1 MLLILKEISL
11 NSMFNHTKS
20 SKAGFSRIALTLSL
34 PFIIIAIAY
43 VVYKLFFI
51 PDPVLSGIEAFELL
65 PADKTVIFKGENLNS
80 LDISIFQDGKLVNLL
95 QDKPEVAEKTYKLQI
110 RPKELKLNDGAAV
123 IIITAKAGILKE
135 AKYEFKT
142 FIDTDPPVI
151 EIIKAPNHIY
161 QGSGGF
167 ALLRAKGADSVF
179 VRQGDK
185 NFRAFEY
192 LPETDLYSD
201 SFQEFG
207 AGPEMAQKGYR
218 KSAAK
223 TYTVFFPATHDI
235 ADKNIFYAI
244 ATDKAGNQTVKA
256 LRTKTRTKGHTTS
269 SIQLDDSFINTVVSP
284 LLNETAI
291 SDVEE
296 AFRKINEE
304 WRKNNNEK
312 ILEIAQN
319 TAPEILWEG
328 RFLQMRNSKVM
339 ATYGDRRTYIYNDK
353 EIGKSIHLG
362 YDLASFA
369 NAPIEAANSGIV
381 KFAGDLGIYG
391 NTIIIDH
398 GLGLMSLYGHLSM
411 LLANEGQTV
420 AKGDIIAKTGSSGFA
435 GGDHLHFGILI
446 HGYAVSPLYWWDRN
460 WVKIN
465 IFDRLDTYLPRH

>member
-1 MLLILKEISL
+1 
-11 NSMFNHTKS
+11 MFNHRES

-43 VVYKLFFI
+43 AVYKLFFI
-51 PDPVLSGIEAFELL
+51 PDPVVSGIEAFELL
-65 PADKTVIFKGENLNS
+65 SADKTVIFKGENLNS

-95 QDKPEVAEKTYKLQI
+95 QDKPEVAEKTYELQV
-110 RPKELKLNDGAAV
+110 RPKELKLNDGSAV
-123 IIITAKAGILKE
+123 IIITAKAGVLKE

-142 FIDTDPPVI
+142 LIDTDPPAI

-207 AGPEMAQKGYR
+207 AGSEMAQEGYR

-223 TYTVFFPATHDI
+223 TYTVLFPATHDI
-235 ADKNIFYAI
+235 TDKSIFYAV
-244 ATDKAGNQTVKA
+244 AMDKAGNQKIKSLKTKI
-256 LRTKTRTKGHTTS
+256 RTKTYTDSTINIG
-269 SIQLDDSFINTVVSP
+269 DSFINSVVAP

-291 SDVEE
+291 SDVEG

-304 WRKNNNEK
+304 WRKENNDK
-312 ILEIAQN
+312 IIKIAQE
-319 TAPEILWEG
+319 TATEILWEG

-339 ATYGDRRTYIYNDK
+339 ATYGDRRTYVYKDK
-353 EIGKSIHLG
+353 DIEIGKSIHLG
-362 YDLASFA
+362 YDLASFT
-369 NAPIEAANSGIV
+369 NAPVRAANSGIV
-381 KFAGDLGIYG
+381 KFSGDLGIYG
-391 NTIIIDH
+391 NTVIIDH

-411 LLANEGQTV
+411 LMVDEGQTV
-420 AKGDIIAKTGSSGFA
+420 VKGDIIAKTGSSGFA

-446 HGYAVSPLYWWDRN
+446 HGYEVSPLYWWDRN

-465 IFDRLDTYLPRH
+465 IFDRLDTYLTRH

>member
-1 MLLILKEISL
+1 MFYCKK
-11 NSMFNHTKS
+11 NSE
-20 SKAGFSRIALTLSL
+20 AGFSRIALALSL

-43 VVYKLFFI
+43 AVYKLFLI
-51 PDPVLSGIEAFELL
+51 PNPVISGIEAFELL
-65 PADKTVIFKGENLNS
+65 PADKTVIFKGENVNF

-95 QDKPEVAEKTYKLQI
+95 QDEPEVSEKTYSLQVK
-110 RPKELKLNDGAAV
+110 PKELKLHDGSAV
-123 IIITAKAGILKE
+123 IIINAKAGIFKE
-135 AKYEFKT
+135 TKYEFET
-142 FIDTDPPVI
+142 LIDTDPPSI
-151 EIIKAPNHIY
+151 EIIKVPNHIY

-167 ALLRAKGADSVF
+167 ALLRARGADSVF

-207 AGPEMAQKGYR
+207 AEPQMAQEGYR

-223 TYTVFFPATHDI
+223 IYTVFFPAAYDI
-235 ADKNIFYAI
+235 TDENIFYAV
-244 ATDKAGNQTVKA
+244 AADKAGNQKVKA
-256 LRTKTRTKGHTTS
+256 LRIKTRTKKYTD
-269 SIQLDDSFINTVVSP
+269 SIINIDDSFINAVVSP

-291 SDVEE
+291 SDVEG

-304 WRKNNNEK
+304 WRKKDNKK
-312 ILEIAQN
+312 ISEVTQD

-369 NAPIEAANSGIV
+369 NAPVGAANSGIV

-391 NTIIIDH
+391 NTVIIDH

-411 LLANEGQTV
+411 LMVDKGQTV
-420 AKGDIIAKTGSSGFA
+420 AKGEIIAKTGSSGFA

-446 HGYAVSPLYWWDRN
+446 HGYEVSPLYWWDRN

-465 IFDRLDTYLPRH
+465 IFDKLDTYATQN

>member
-1 MLLILKEISL
+1 
-11 NSMFNHTKS
+11 MFNRRKS
-20 SKAGFSRIALTLSL
+20 SETGFSRIALTLSL

-43 VVYKLFFI
+43 TVYKLFFI
-51 PDPVLSGIEAFELL
+51 PDPVVSGIEAFELL

-95 QDKPEVAEKTYKLQI
+95 QDKPEVAEKTYELQV
-110 RPKELKLNDGAAV
+110 RPKELKLNDGSAV
-123 IIITAKAGILKE
+123 IIITAKAGVLKE

-142 FIDTDPPVI
+142 LIDTVPPAI

-207 AGPEMAQKGYR
+207 AGSETAQEGYR
-218 KSAAK
+218 KSTAK
-223 TYTVFFPATHDI
+223 TYTVLFPATHDI
-235 ADKNIFYAI
+235 TDKSIFYAV
-244 ATDKAGNQTVKA
+244 AMDKAGNQKIKSLKTKI
-256 LRTKTRTKGHTTS
+256 RTKTYTDST
-269 SIQLDDSFINTVVSP
+269 INIEDSFINSVVAP

-291 SDVEE
+291 SDVEG

-304 WRKNNNEK
+304 WRKENNDK
-312 ILEIAQN
+312 IIKIAQE
-319 TAPEILWEG
+319 TATEILWEG

-339 ATYGDRRTYIYNDK
+339 ATYGDRRTYVYKDK
-353 EIGKSIHLG
+353 EIEIGKSIHLG
-362 YDLASFA
+362 YDLASFT
-369 NAPIEAANSGIV
+369 NAPVRAANSGIV
-381 KFAGDLGIYG
+381 KFSGDLGIYG
-391 NTIIIDH
+391 NTVIIDH

-411 LLANEGQTV
+411 LMVDEGQTV
-420 AKGDIIAKTGSSGFA
+420 LKGDIIAKTGSSGFA

-446 HGYAVSPLYWWDRN
+446 HGYEVSPLYWWDRN

-465 IFDRLDTYLPRH
+465 IFDRLDTYLTQH

>member
-1 MLLILKEISL
+1 
-11 NSMFNHTKS
+11 MFNRKENS
-20 SKAGFSRIALTLSL
+20 EAGFSRAALTLSL
-34 PFIIIAIAY
+34 PFILIAIAY
-43 VVYKLFFI
+43 AVYKLFFI
-51 PDPVLSGIEAFELL
+51 PDPVVSGIEAFELL
-65 PADKTVIFKGENLNS
+65 SADKTVIFKGENLNS
-80 LDISIFQDGKLVNLL
+80 LDISIVQDGKLVNLL
-95 QDKPEVAEKTYKLQI
+95 QDKPEVAEKTYTLQVK
-110 RPKELKLNDGAAV
+110 PKELQLNDGSAV
-123 IIITAKAGILKE
+123 IIINAKAGVLKE
-135 AKYEFKT
+135 VKYEFQT
-142 FIDTDPPVI
+142 LIDTDPPVI

-185 NFRAFEY
+185 NFKAFEH
-192 LPETDLYSD
+192 LPETGLYAD

-207 AGPEMAQKGYR
+207 ADPEMAQEGYR

-223 TYTVFFPATHDI
+223 TYTVLFPATHDI
-235 ADKNIFYAI
+235 TDKSIFYAV
-244 ATDKAGNQTVKA
+244 ATDNAGNQNIKS
-256 LRTKTRTKGHTTS
+256 LKTKTKAKTYTNSTIH
-269 SIQLDDSFINTVVSP
+269 IEDSFISSVVAP

-291 SDVEE
+291 SDVEG
-296 AFRKINEE
+296 AFRKVNDG
-304 WRKNNNEK
+304 WRKENNEK
-312 ILEIAQN
+312 IMKIAHE
-319 TAPEILWEG
+319 TAPEILWKG

-339 ATYGDRRTYIYNDK
+339 ATYGDRRTYVYKDK

-362 YDLASFA
+362 YDLASFS
-369 NAPIEAANSGIV
+369 NAPVGAANSGIV

-391 NTIIIDH
+391 NTVIIDH

-411 LLANEGQTV
+411 LMVDEGQTV

-446 HGYAVSPLYWWDRN
+446 HGYEVSPLYWWDRN